1 MGVDEDGIFW
11 ILDIERG
18 QWSAHRREK
27 IIKATAEVD
36 GVNVSIYH
44 EQEPG
49 SGGKESAESTT
60 RNLAGFSVRADRV
73 TGEKTVR
80 ADPFATQVEAGN
92 VKLKKGAW
100 NRDFIEE
107 AKVYPV
113 GKYQDQVDSA
123 AGAFNKL
130 ALVRRWLPAQGTN
143 SKPQQPKP
151 KEDVFYPISGVMH

>member
-1 MGVDEDGIFW
+1 M
-11 ILDIERG
+11 
-18 QWSAHRREK
+18 
-27 IIKATAEVD
+27 
-36 GVNVSIYH
+36 
-44 EQEPG
+44 
-49 SGGKESAESTT
+49 
-60 RNLAGFSVRADRV
+60 
-73 TGEKTVR
+73 R

-100 NRDFIEE
+100 NHDFIEE

-113 GKYQDQVDSA
+113 GKYKDQVDSA

-130 ALVRRWLPAQGTN
+130 ALVKRWLPAQGTN